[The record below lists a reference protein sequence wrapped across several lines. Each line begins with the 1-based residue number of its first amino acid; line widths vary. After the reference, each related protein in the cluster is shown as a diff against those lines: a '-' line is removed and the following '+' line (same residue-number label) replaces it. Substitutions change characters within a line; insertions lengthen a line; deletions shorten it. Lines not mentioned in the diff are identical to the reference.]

1 MEIFPI
7 KIPKKDAGFDLF
19 RTIVESEF
27 QFQENDI
34 VVLSSK
40 FVSMSEGSLIDLKSV
55 RVSNRA
61 RALASRFKMD
71 EKIAQISLQESD
83 YLVSGIPGFLLTIN
97 DGMIAPN
104 SGIDKSNCPPGKIV
118 LYPKDSFK
126 SAKQLRKK
134 FSKKFGIKIGIVISD
149 SRLMPTRIGCTGIAV
164 GVSGFDPV
172 DDERGK
178 WDLFGKKLMVTFKAT
193 ADCLATI
200 GVFVMGES
208 NESIPIVVIR
218 GANVKKTER
227 NLSMKDMTVNPKLDI
242 YLRNMSRINF

>member
-40 FVSMSEGSLIDLKSV
+40 FVSMSEGSLIDLKNV
-55 RVSNRA
+55 KVSKRA

-71 EKIAQISLQESD
+71 ERIAQISLQESD
-83 YLVSGIPGFLLTIN
+83 YVVSGIPGFLLTIN

-118 LYPKDSFK
+118 FILKTVLSLLNNY
-126 SAKQLRKK
+126 AKN
-134 FSKKFGIKIGIVISD
+134 FSKS
-149 SRLMPTRIGCTGIAV
+149 L
-164 GVSGFDPV
+164 
-172 DDERGK
+172 E
-178 WDLFGKKLMVTFKAT
+178 
-193 ADCLATI
+193 
-200 GVFVMGES
+200 
-208 NESIPIVVIR
+208 
-218 GANVKKTER
+218 
-227 NLSMKDMTVNPKLDI
+227 
-242 YLRNMSRINF
+242 

>member
-227 NLSMKDMTVNPKLDI
+227 NLSMKDMTVNPKIDI
-242 YLRNMSRINF
+242 YLRNMPRINF